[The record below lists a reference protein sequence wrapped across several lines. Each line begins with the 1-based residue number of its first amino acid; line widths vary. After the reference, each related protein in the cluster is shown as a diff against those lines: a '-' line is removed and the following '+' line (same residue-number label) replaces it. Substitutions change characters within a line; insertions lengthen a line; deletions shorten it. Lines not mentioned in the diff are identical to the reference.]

1 MAREVD
7 DSENDPATVDL
18 QSDDTCPL
26 SKSSRNATFL
36 RTGVSLKILNF
47 ALIRSQS
54 HYQFYTKGLFIPAL
68 KLAPRE
74 K

>member
-36 RTGVSLKILNF
+36 RTGNF
-47 ALIRSQS
+47 ENNNI
-54 HYQFYTKGLFIPAL
+54 KV
-68 KLAPRE
+68 E
-74 K
+74 KNMNH